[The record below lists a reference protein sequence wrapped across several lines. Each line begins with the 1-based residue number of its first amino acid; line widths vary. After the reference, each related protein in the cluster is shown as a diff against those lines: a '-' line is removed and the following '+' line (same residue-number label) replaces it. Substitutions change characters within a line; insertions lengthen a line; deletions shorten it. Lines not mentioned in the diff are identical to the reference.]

1 MTDLSPAQT
10 FETSQFAPPHVAP
23 ELAVVVPTFKERD
36 NVALLYRNLAVAL
49 EGISWELIVVDDDS
63 PDGTAE
69 TVKALGRQHANIRCI
84 KRVGRRGLSSAC
96 IEGILSTGAPYVA
109 VMDADHQ
116 HDERILPQMLEKA
129 EAGADLVVGSR
140 FIGAGSADGG
150 LSSKRLWGSNLA
162 TRLSAMVAGRGVTD
176 PMSGFFLV
184 RREAFE
190 RVAPRLAADGFKILL
205 DLIVTSGRTGSKLA
219 IAEVPYTFRQRHAGE
234 SKMSPL
240 IVIQFM
246 GLWLSKLSGGLLP
259 TSFLLFAMVG
269 ASGVAVHLGTLA
281 LLTGPLKA
289 DFVASQIVATL
300 VAMTWNFF
308 LNNVLTYSDRRLR
321 GFKLWTGLIGFYIV
335 CSLGGIANISVAS
348 MIYEFRHAT
357 LLAGL
362 AGAIMSSVFNYAV
375 TRMVT
380 WK

>member
-1 MTDLSPAQT
+1 
-10 FETSQFAPPHVAP
+10 
-23 ELAVVVPTFKERD
+23 
-36 NVALLYRNLAVAL
+36 
-49 EGISWELIVVDDDS
+49 
-63 PDGTAE
+63 
-69 TVKALGRQHANIRCI
+69 
-84 KRVGRRGLSSAC
+84 
-96 IEGILSTGAPYVA
+96 
-109 VMDADHQ
+109 
-116 HDERILPQMLEKA
+116 
-129 EAGADLVVGSR
+129 
-140 FIGAGSADGG
+140 
-150 LSSKRLWGSNLA
+150 
-162 TRLSAMVAGRGVTD
+162 
-176 PMSGFFLV
+176 
-184 RREAFE
+184 
-190 RVAPRLAADGFKILL
+190 
-205 DLIVTSGRTGSKLA
+205 
-219 IAEVPYTFRQRHAGE
+219 
-234 SKMSPL
+234 
-240 IVIQFM
+240 M
-246 GLWLSKLSGGLLP
+246 GLWLSKLTGGLLP

-281 LLTGPLKA
+281 LLTGPMKA